1 MEKKKFYIDK
11 DGTIEVT
18 PFFDNQIEK
27 DCNFIELTFEEWQE
41 KLSTC
46 AYGNKKI
53 YKGGEIIEVE
63 DERIRRSKEYKE
75 LQTLIEIQQCKEY
88 LASTDYVIS
97 KLNELKLEDEIEYQE
112 ALVKY
117 KDVLTKRKEARTK
130 INEREMSSTHMDE
143 LGRKILAL

>member
-1 MEKKKFYIDK
+1 MEKKKFYIDE

-27 DCNFIELTFEEWQE
+27 DCDFIELTFEEWQE
-41 KLSTC
+41 KLSAC

-63 DERIRRSKEYKE
+63 DERIRSSKEYKE

-97 KLNELKLEDEIEYQE
+97 KLNELKLEDETTYQNE
-112 ALVKY
+112 RINY
-117 KDVLTKRKEARTK
+117 QDVLTKRKEARLR
-130 INEREMSSTHMDE
+130 IN
-143 LGRKILAL
+143 ALQK

>member
-11 DGTIEVT
+11 EGTIEVT

-27 DCNFIELTFEEWQE
+27 DRDFIELTFEEWQE

-46 AYGNKKI
+46 TYGNKKV
-53 YKGGEIIEVE
+53 YKDGEIIEVE
-63 DERIRRSKEYKE
+63 DERIRSSKEYKE

-88 LASTDYVIS
+88 LASTDYVVS
-97 KLNELKLEDEIEYQE
+97 KLNELRLEDEIEYQE

-130 INEREMSSTHMDE
+130 INEREMSSTHVDE